1 MKDFLKG
8 KFVYGGKPLEDGP
21 SWAMTTLKNGTMRFR
36 WNEDNSNR
44 RDYFTELFGSSRSVV
59 PVELIH
65 SKIIYDIENSSAT
78 LGKQGDGIITCNR
91 NLVPA
96 VTVADC
102 LPAFIYDLKSG
113 CFGALHSG
121 WKGTGIAAEAVKK
134 ICTEHDSTPENICIV
149 LGPHIESC
157 CYNITADRAK
167 YFIDN
172 FSPDCVELKNDGSG
186 VEYMLSLEKANLA
199 SLHKAG
205 VPQENILSLPK
216 CTCCHKENGEY
227 EFGSFRR
234 QTSTLPQDM
243 DLEERMKLFT
253 VQAAFVWWPEN

>member
-36 WNEDNSNR
+36 WNEENSNR
-44 RDYFTELFGSSRSVV
+44 SDFFEELFGSAKSVV
-59 PVELIH
+59 PVELVH
-65 SKIIYDIENSSAT
+65 SKIIYDIDSPLET
-78 LGKQGDGIITCNR
+78 LGKQGDGIITRNR
-91 NLVPA
+91 SLIPA

-134 ICTEHDSTPENICIV
+134 ICSDHDSTPENICVV

-157 CYNITADRAK
+157 CYNITADRAL
-167 YFIDN
+167 YFIEN
-172 FSPDCVELKNDGSG
+172 FSPDCVNKVGDQ
-186 VEYMLSLEKANLA
+186 EYMLSLEKANLA

-205 VPQENILSLPK
+205 VPRENILSVPK
-216 CTCCHKENGEY
+216 CTCCHKEDGDY
-227 EFGSFRR
+227 LFGSFRR
-234 QTSTLPQDM
+234 QTSSLPQDM
-243 DLEERMKLFT
+243 ELEERMKRFT
-253 VQAAFVWWPEN
+253 VQAAFVWF